1 MSDTLKKKL
10 EEAQGALKKRIPNF
24 PKYVIVLGS
33 GLAGVL
39 QKIKVETELPLSE
52 IPHVRQL
59 TVIGHVAKLIVG
71 ELEGTRVACM
81 QGRLHY
87 YEGYPM
93 DDVVFPFRLF
103 GLSGAE
109 IFLLTNASGG
119 VHADMKPMDLMLMTD
134 HLNLMGTNPLVGK
147 NPEFL
152 GPRFP
157 DMTLLYNPELRG
169 IFKDVAHRMKIPLR
183 EGVYL
188 ALHGPSF
195 ETPAEIQMYK
205 KMGADAVGM
214 STVPE
219 AIALHHMGKK
229 VVAISCIT
237 NLAAGVGSEP
247 LNHLEVLENAKKI
260 HGTFGTLVAEG
271 FKEIKKRYG

>member
-1 MSDTLKKKL
+1 MSVLQKNL
-10 EEAQGALKKRIPNF
+10 EEAREALKKQVPEF
-24 PKYVIVLGS
+24 PKYLIVLGS
-33 GLAGVL
+33 GLSGLL
-39 QKIKVETELPLSE
+39 QKIKIEKEVLLSS
-52 IPHVRQL
+52 IPHIRQL
-59 TVIGHVAKLIVG
+59 TVEGHVARLLIG
-71 ELEGTRVACM
+71 DLDGTRVACM

-93 DDVVFPFRLF
+93 EDVVFPFRLF

-109 IFLLTNASGG
+109 VFLLTNAAGG
-119 VHADMKPMDLMLMTD
+119 IHPEMKPMDLLLVTD

-157 DMTLLYNPELRG
+157 DMTRLYDPELRG
-169 IFKDVAHRMKIPLR
+169 IFEKTAKKLNFPLR
-183 EGVYL
+183 QGVYL
-188 ALHGPSF
+188 ALHGPSY

-205 KMGADAVGM
+205 GLGADVVGM

-219 AIALHHMGKK
+219 AITLHHMGKR

-237 NLAAGVGSEP
+237 NLAAGVGKD
-247 LNHLEVLENAKKI
+247 LLVHTEVLENAKKI
-260 HGTFGTLVAEG
+260 HSTFGELVSEG
-271 FKEIKKRYG
+271 FKEIRKLYE